1 MRAAVYV
8 MRLSLDKN
16 ITKQGGWVEVDIQC
30 PPPAGSASDYRD
42 AVRGRIVLTNTGKV
56 ITAEGWLHTT
66 ATMQCGRCA
75 KAHPVDI
82 RIEVAE
88 ECVLTEIDSPD
99 AYCNEWADESPIP
112 IRNGDQIDLSELV
125 RQLLNV
131 HLPPRSLC
139 RPDCRGL
146 CATCGQDLN
155 DGDCACS
162 ESAIDPRL
170 AALAQFRAEAEPDE

>member
-1 MRAAVYV
+1 MRF
-8 MRLSLDKN
+8 SLDKN
-16 ITKQGGWVEVDIQC
+16 ITKQGGWVDVDIEA
-30 PPPAGSASDYRD
+30 PPPPGSASDYQD

-56 ITAEGWLHTT
+56 ITAEGWLQTT

-75 KAHPVDI
+75 KPHPVDI
-82 RIEVAE
+82 RIQVAD
-88 ECVLTEIDSPD
+88 ECVLAEIDSPD
-99 AYCNEWADESPIP
+99 AYCDKWADVSSIP

-125 RQLLNV
+125 RQLLNL

-155 DGDCACS
+155 EGDCTCS
-162 ESAIDPRL
+162 ESPGDPRL
-170 AALAQFRAEAEPDE
+170 AALARLRPESEPDDRRT